1 MIKQTLLSL
10 GLAIA
15 LVMSTHAAPKP
26 NIVLILVDGHT
37 VTATFQENGAR
48 VVRADVHYAIDAPLP
63 PNQTIQEWFL
73 MEAEIDNGS
82 LKATVPPEASQPT
95 STSSTRTISS

>member
-37 VTATFQENGAR
+37 VTATF
-48 VVRADVHYAIDAPLP
+48 
-63 PNQTIQEWFL
+63 
-73 MEAEIDNGS
+73 
-82 LKATVPPEASQPT
+82 
-95 STSSTRTISS
+95 